1 MKIVIKQNEQVAE
14 HTIDTKDCVYP
25 YAIKR
30 AFILAME
37 LDGFTKQTIDEVFGE
52 SEDAKCEPET
62 EH

>member
-30 AFILAME
+30 VFRLAME
-37 LDGFTKQTIDEVFGE
+37 LDGFTKETIDEVFGE
-52 SEDAKCEPET
+52 SEDVKCEPET